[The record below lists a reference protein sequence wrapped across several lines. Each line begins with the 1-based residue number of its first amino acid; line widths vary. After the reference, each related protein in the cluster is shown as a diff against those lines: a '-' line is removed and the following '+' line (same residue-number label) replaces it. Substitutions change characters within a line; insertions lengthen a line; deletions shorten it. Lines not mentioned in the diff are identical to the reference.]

1 MNQNLKIT
9 LGTLG
14 AVGIGIESGYPH
26 SAWVI
31 PVSAGITAILAAFH
45 VKPENPAR

>member
-1 MNQNLKIT
+1 MAPNLKIA

-31 PVSAGITAILAAFH
+31 PVTAGITAVLAAFH
-45 VKPENPAR
+45 VKPETAAE